1 MGGLGKTTI
10 TQKIFNNKQVVDR
23 FEKRIWV
30 SISQTFNEEEIM
42 KTMLKQLGEDV
53 NGLDMAQM
61 LPKIKQAL
69 ENRNYLIVMDDV
81 WSAEGWWDN
90 ICAGLPKREGKSSGI
105 IITTRIENLATEMGV
120 EKARIHQPRILNE
133 EESWA
138 LFSRIAFALDA
149 EAQQHSDLEEVG
161 KDSEKMWRLTE
172 IKKLNVQKFGEG
184 YLTIS
189 RMCWPQESENSIMAS
204 LQLSY
209 DELPIRL
216 KQCLLCFSMYPE
228 DSEIWAEQLARWWV
242 GEGFIEGKGTRTA
255 MEMAFDYIS
264 ELISRCLVEAVQ
276 QRGYDGRVYS
286 CKMHDLVR
294 DLTIKIAKEQISKT
308 NKQKIKA
315 PGIAGCN
322 NLQKLPVS
330 IIALQKLTVLD
341 IGYCPIQQIPQGI
354 GRLSNLQELSG
365 FKVAGAAN
373 KNACRLRELQSLL
386 QLRLLRI
393 DICEESEIAEEELP
407 VLLHL
412 KQLKV
417 LSINTEGCEKDE
429 IFQKL
434 DRLPLLHILKNCI
447 SARLNIEWE
456 MVQRAMPQI
465 KYVEV
470 SHCYMLNSFPCNI
483 DKLGIW
489 RK

>member
-294 DLTIKIAKEQISKT
+294 DLTIKIAKEQMFCS
-308 NKQKIKA
+308 
-315 PGIAGCN
+315 
-322 NLQKLPVS
+322 
-330 IIALQKLTVLD
+330 
-341 IGYCPIQQIPQGI
+341 
-354 GRLSNLQELSG
+354 
-365 FKVAGAAN
+365 F
-373 KNACRLRELQSLL
+373 
-386 QLRLLRI
+386 
-393 DICEESEIAEEELP
+393 
-407 VLLHL
+407 
-412 KQLKV
+412 
-417 LSINTEGCEKDE
+417 DE
-429 IFQKL
+429 
-434 DRLPLLHILKNCI
+434 
-447 SARLNIEWE
+447 
-456 MVQRAMPQI
+456 
-465 KYVEV
+465 
-470 SHCYMLNSFPCNI
+470 
-483 DKLGIW
+483 
-489 RK
+489 